1 VLNVILLVATGVCT
15 VVVASLA
22 VTAFRRGKALQATAA
37 ASRRTR
43 ADALETTRRAQR
55 RLVEQR
61 QATSER
67 QDRLATE
74 TARLRT
80 DVAVLGAYRE
90 AVDEALG
97 PLRHWLRL
105 IR

>member
-1 VLNVILLVATGVCT
+1 VLNVVVLVVAVGCM
-15 VVVASLA
+15 VVVASFA
-22 VTAFRRGKALQATAA
+22 VAAYRRGRSLRARVA
-37 ASRRTR
+37 ASRRAR

-55 RLVEQR
+55 RLAERRQGTSQR
-61 QATSER
+61 RDQ
-67 QDRLATE
+67 LAAE
-74 TARLRT
+74 TAQLRA

-97 PLRHWLRL
+97 PIRRWLRL